1 MAGMADR
8 EAQATVLRAVLLVG
22 EAGMTDDDLA
32 ASCEPLGAESIDRAV
47 ESLLASGLLQ
57 RQEARLVPSGAAT
70 RFNRLR
76 PL

>member
-8 EAQATVLRAVLLVG
+8 EAQASVLRAVLLV
-22 EAGMTDDDLA
+22 ADTGMTEEDLA
-32 ASCEPLGAESIDRAV
+32 EACPSLSAEEIDCAV
-47 ESLLASGLLQ
+47 EALLASGLL
-57 RQEARLVPSGAAT
+57 RREEARLVPSGPAT

>member
-1 MAGMADR
+1 
-8 EAQATVLRAVLLVG
+8 VLRAVLLAG
-22 EAGMTDDDLA
+22 ESGLTEENLA
-32 ASCEPLGAESIDRAV
+32 ASCESLSAGDIEHAV

>member
-8 EAQATVLRAVLLVG
+8 EAQAMVLRAVLLTG
-22 EAGMTDDDLA
+22 EAGMTDADLA
-32 ASCEPLGAESIDRAV
+32 ASCESLSAESIDRAV
-47 ESLLASGLLQ
+47 ESLLDSGLLQ

>member
-8 EAQATVLRAVLLVG
+8 EAQASVLRAVLLAG
-22 EAGMTDDDLA
+22 EAGMTEEDLA
-32 ASCEPLGAESIDRAV
+32 ASCESLSAEDIERAV
-47 ESLLASGLLQ
+47 ESLLASGLL
-57 RQEARLVPSGAAT
+57 RREEARLVPSGAAT

>member
-8 EAQATVLRAVLLVG
+8 EAQASVLRAVLLAA
-22 EAGMTDDDLA
+22 ETGMTETDLE
-32 ASCEPLGAESIDRAV
+32 ASCESLSAEEIERAV

-57 RQEARLVPSGAAT
+57 RQEARLVPSGPAT

>member
-8 EAQATVLRAVLLVG
+8 EAQAIVLRAVLLTG
-22 EAGMTDDDLA
+22 ETGMTDVDLA
-32 ASCEPLGAESIDRAV
+32 ASCESLSADEIDRAV

-57 RQEARLVPSGAAT
+57 RQEARLVPSGPAT